1 MGVGR
6 VGCGGYVAVE
16 RTVAV
21 GAEVHTR
28 HVTPQ
33 GYVGGEFVELADNCH
48 PIILRAAVIDQFTAV
63 SSRHLGG
70 ARLVRPRLAL
80 QRDRVD
86 GGQHCLDDGDARACH
101 DRMARRPRG
110 VRRRPLRVLQRKVK
124 VGHASIVLSFLQ

>member
-1 MGVGR
+1 MGGVGWVCGVY
-6 VGCGGYVAVE
+6 VGVE
-16 RTVAV
+16 RTVSV

-63 SSRHLGG
+63 SSSRHLGG

-86 GGQHCLDDGDARACH
+86 GGQHCQSSEF
-101 DRMARRPRG
+101 
-110 VRRRPLRVLQRKVK
+110 RVYSSLQTANR
-124 VGHASIVLSFLQ
+124 LS